1 MVTQWCWVD
10 DARSFSSGNIKA
22 MDDMMESGSQQWFGE
37 VKNNKKKKTLNKFM
51 SAKLWVMLQKPATY
65 IYACK

>member
-51 SAKLWVMLQKPATY
+51 SAKL
-65 IYACK
+65 